1 MKDIS
6 ILWFRKDLRLDDNLA
21 LLEASKH
28 EKIYPIFIFDETLDE
43 YKNIGEASHWWLENS
58 LMKLKLDLDHKLSIL
73 NGKSLDIISAII
85 ERYNVKSVYWNRCY
99 EPDRIAADKVIKE
112 YLKISGIGV
121 RSFNA
126 SLLWEPWDIKNKS
139 GSFYKVFTPFF
150 RKGCL
155 EASSPRLPVTKPSYL
170 HLHSID
176 DDFNRYKFKFKHIK
190 DKWYLKFAKLWDTTE
205 SSARKTLDTF
215 LKNKADDY
223 GKVEISQQMI
233 VSLYIS
239 LFTLDKFL
247 LSSMA

>member
-112 YLKISGIGV
+112 
-121 RSFNA
+121 
-126 SLLWEPWDIKNKS
+126 
-139 GSFYKVFTPFF
+139 
-150 RKGCL
+150 
-155 EASSPRLPVTKPSYL
+155 
-170 HLHSID
+170 H
-176 DDFNRYKFKFKHIK
+176 
-190 DKWYLKFAKLWDTTE
+190 
-205 SSARKTLDTF
+205 
-215 LKNKADDY
+215 
-223 GKVEISQQMI
+223 Q
-233 VSLYIS
+233 
-239 LFTLDKFL
+239 
-247 LSSMA
+247 LSSTGNKCKDGDDHVYIGKIIEIWECCVGVITSWQTSHTDKVHGEEYPVSTDGRYPEMYIPQVLVHHSPFEHLREPVINSGE